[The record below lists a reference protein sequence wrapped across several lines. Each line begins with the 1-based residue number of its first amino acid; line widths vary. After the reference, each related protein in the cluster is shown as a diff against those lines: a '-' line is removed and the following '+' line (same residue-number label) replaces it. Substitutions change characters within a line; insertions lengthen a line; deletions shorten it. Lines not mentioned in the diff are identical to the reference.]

1 LYEEHKKAEP
11 REKEDDPSQRAFD
24 KEKDMGLGRKIN
36 HTQKKEMLSKS
47 KDFGSR
53 FARGSFL

>member
-1 LYEEHKKAEP
+1 MEEHKKNEP
-11 REKEDDPSQRAFD
+11 REKEDDPSARGFD
-24 KEKDMGLGRKIN
+24 KEKDMGLGRSIN
-36 HTQKKEMLSKS
+36 HTQRKEMLNKS